1 MIIKAKLA
9 LIVAVAA
16 LFASPALART
26 FDGHH
31 SIGREMTA
39 RHAGAHHTHRNGL
52 NAYASE
58 QRILLLGQ
66 LLLNAILARTSIK
79 ARIAAFRTT
88 LAAKV

>member
-1 MIIKAKLA
+1 MITKAKLA
-9 LIVAVAA
+9 LVVALAA
-16 LFASPALART
+16 LFASPALARS

-58 QRILLLGQ
+58 QRPQSDVDSNSPASTGGGSLGYNQ
-66 LLLNAILARTSIK
+66 NLYNY
-79 ARIAAFRTT
+79 
-88 LAAKV
+88 

>member
-1 MIIKAKLA
+1 MITKAKLA

-16 LFASPALART
+16 LFASPALARS

-58 QRILLLGQ
+58 QLLLGP
-66 LLLNAILARTSIK
+66 T
-79 ARIAAFRTT
+79 F
-88 LAAKV
+88 AKCDSGSYFDQGTNRCIQDDSGG